1 MTAARRALALAVAAG
16 LLTSCGLRSASA
28 ASSQRPTMT
37 VVPTTTVP
45 ARTASKAAAPSLAD
59 ARVAALGWVGATGE
73 LFALGPIGR
82 NEFLSAH
89 VVKTSLPA
97 MEESMAT
104 MLGHLS
110 DGLPFPAAELRLLEA
125 PITITATLDPAT
137 GDVHA
142 QVWSVVTFG
151 AQRFDAAYAVFR
163 TSSLVLRVEDGA
175 WKLASFTSDEG
186 PTPMTTAK
194 EPARWAQFKEV
205 ADWQSVTAGDR

>member
-37 VVPTTTVP
+37 IVPTTT
-45 ARTASKAAAPSLAD
+45 ATRTASKPAAPSLAD

-73 LFALGPIGR
+73 LVALGPIGR

-110 DGLPFPAAELRLLEA
+110 DGQPFPAAELRLLEA

-175 WKLASFTSDEG
+175 WKLVSFTSDEG